1 MKCNCINNG
10 NTGALTAPN
19 IKHVQGNVLRL
30 AIPLTLREVEKQ
42 GDEMVY
48 TDTDFIPSGDYP
60 VNVVFGKGAVNIT
73 LAATMRDG
81 NIAYIEDKGKMP
93 VGTYDIT
100 VTCHDGQ
107 DNPYRFKQRTVL
119 QVVDATADAGIVTPV
134 EYEVKTWYLD
144 AAVYL
149 ALEGKGIEDITTES
163 SGEVGG
169 FNYVTIYLTDGTSRT
184 FTIMNG
190 SGSVD
195 DVFNINSPSP
205 IANKTVTAKFNQIDE
220 SLTDLF
226 GYVDYDTASKTI
238 RFYDKGRSKLL
249 MSLDA
254 RPFIKDGMVNSVYI
268 SNNTLVIT
276 FNTDSGREAIGVPL
290 STVFNPNNYYNRSQV
305 DNKFNNY
312 YTRSQVDT
320 LLRNINVD
328 GYAELEE
335 STGRLKYSQTP
346 DVVLDTIMLS
356 DTPIEE
362 GGNMIY
368 GDDRGHIISVKNDG
382 SENIS
387 TDLGVFPHLVFLNKG
402 DNNLYRWNGS
412 EWQQVGGSSG
422 IRAVYDAVNERL
434 IFPTGSA
441 VVVNERLIIS

>member
-1 MKCNCINNG
+1 MECNCINKHNG
-10 NTGALTAPN
+10 TSLVKPE

-30 AIPLTLREVEKQ
+30 AIPLTLRTVEME
-42 GDEMVY
+42 GGEMVY
-48 TDTDFIPSGDYP
+48 TDTDFIPSDDVP
-60 VNVVFGKGAVNIT
+60 VKVVFSKGAFKMPIT
-73 LAATMRDG
+73 ATMKNG
-81 NIAYIEDKGKMP
+81 NVAFVEEKGKIP

-100 VTCHDGQ
+100 VTCNDEDG
-107 DNPYRFKQRTVL
+107 NPYRFKQNTVL
-119 QVVDATADAGIVTPV
+119 QVVDATAEADIVTPI
-134 EYEVKTWYLD
+134 EYEVETWYLD
-144 AAVYL
+144 SAIYL
-149 ALEGKGIEDITTES
+149 ALEGRGIEDIITES
-163 SGEVGG
+163 SDEIGG
-169 FNYVTIYLTDGTSRT
+169 FNYVTIILTDGASRT
-184 FTIMNG
+184 FSIMNG

-195 DVFNINSPSP
+195 SELNINSPSP
-205 IANKTVTAKFNQIDE
+205 IANKAVTEKFVEVEGNME
-220 SLTDLF
+220 SLF
-226 GYVDYDTASKTI
+226 GDVDYDATSNKI
-238 RFYDKGRSKLL
+238 RFFAKGKPKTSENILAA
-249 MSLDA
+249 LDA
-254 RPFIKDGMVNSVYI
+254 RPFTYDDFLQNVSLSGGFLVLKTKSSTFSVNT
-268 SNNTLVIT
+268 N
-276 FNTDSGREAIGVPL
+276 AI
-290 STVFNPNNYYNRSQV
+290 FNPNNYYNRSQV

-335 STGRLKYSQTP
+335 STGRLKYSQTS

-387 TDLGVFPHLVFLNKG
+387 TDLGVFPHLVFLNKD